1 MKLQISF
8 DMTNLEQAIAIAQ
21 DVAPFADII
30 EIGTLL
36 VYTHGLRAVEA
47 FREAL
52 PQQTLLIDTK
62 IVDRGKDVVTLFAKA
77 GADWVTV
84 MAGTNKNVIHS
95 ACSTAHEFKIK
106 VMLDLLDA
114 ESVGQSALEAENLG
128 ADALLF
134 HESHEDTTVTFLDKW
149 EMIQGNTELPI
160 FVSNHIKRESVE
172 RILSVK
178 PHGIVIGRS
187 VTGASNPAQ
196 EAAFF
201 RAACDEA

>member
-95 ACSTAHEFKIK
+95 ACSTAHDLKIK

-134 HESHEDTTVTFLDKW
+134 HESHEDATVTFLDKW

-160 FVSNHIKRESVE
+160 FVSNHIKRESIE

-187 VTGASNPAQ
+187 VTSASNPAQ

>member
-8 DMTNLEQAIAIAQ
+8 DMTDLNQAVAIARDIAS
-21 DVAPFADII
+21 FADII

-36 VYTHGLRAVEA
+36 VYAHGIHAIEV

-52 PQQTLLIDTK
+52 PKTTLLVDTK

-77 GADWVTV
+77 GVDWITV

-95 ACSTAHEFKIK
+95 ACSTAHDLKIK

-114 ESVGQSALEAENLG
+114 ESIGQSALEAENLG

-134 HESHEDTTVTFLDKW
+134 HESHEDATVTFLDKW
-149 EMIQGNTELPI
+149 EMIQGNTQLPI
-160 FVSNHIKRESVE
+160 FISNHIKRETIE
-172 RILSVK
+172 RIISVK
-178 PHGIVIGRS
+178 PHGLIIGRS
-187 VTGASNPAQ
+187 ITAAANPAQ
-196 EAAFF
+196 EAEFF
-201 RAACDEA
+201 KAICDNN